1 MNRKWLVKRGMKNH
15 AGRKNNPQAET
26 WGIAERR
33 EESVKSLRSG
43 RRGYVTGG
51 VSRFRPKGTADLHV
65 SPSDDWLID
74 WLIGVCVCVCVYKTY
89 VYIVHM
95 CGWFNHYHQ
104 TAKFLSNLFS
114 HDIYMSVNFTSSS
127 TTFFI
132 FFLPSM
138 FDKQER
144 MSLKFSFNSEQIS
157 RVPIVAQQVTN
168 LTSIWGCR

>member
-1 MNRKWLVKRGMKNH
+1 MRYCR
-15 AGRKNNPQAET
+15 
-26 WGIAERR
+26 AERR
-33 EESVKSLRSG
+33 ECEKSQIWKKRVCDWRCEQVQTQGHGWPSCK
-43 RRGYVTGG
+43 
-51 VSRFRPKGTADLHV
+51 SFR
-65 SPSDDWLID
+65 WLID
-74 WLIGVCVCVCVYKTY
+74 WLIDWCVCVCVCVYKTY